1 MSNVSIDQI
10 RALRAQD
17 LNQLSLLLA
26 LLRTCSV
33 SETARQLGVAQPS
46 VSRSL
51 ERLRHTFDDRLLVRH
66 GNDMA
71 RTTRGE
77 SLLPQLERLFSE
89 LNSQVFA
96 REPANPA
103 SAARTLTIACND
115 YLQAMLAP
123 AMQKQFARLAPLV
136 KLRFTAPGHTRYG
149 AIVDS
154 GHADFV
160 IGGEC
165 SAGELRTQQLF
176 EEHFV
181 GIVDRANTR
190 VKKRLS
196 FKDFCAL
203 RHVDHSPT
211 GTYAIPALLDR
222 RTAELGGK
230 RDVAIVV
237 TSAPAI
243 VDMLVDTQMVSIWYS
258 NVARVLQRQGLCE
271 AVRLVP
277 LGFDFVRAPVVL
289 CWGNQSHDDA
299 FLTWARGEIVKVA
312 VRCWAADEGRAEEAE
327 LATS

>member
-1 MSNVSIDQI
+1 MSTISIDQI
-10 RALRAQD
+10 RALRGRD

-26 LLRTCSV
+26 MLRTCNV

-51 ERLRHTFDDRLLVRH
+51 ERLRGEFDDRLLVRH
-66 GNDMA
+66 GNGMV

-77 SLLPQLERLFSE
+77 ALLPQLERLFAE

-96 REPANPA
+96 REPESPA

-115 YLQAMLAP
+115 YLQSLLAP
-123 AMQKQFARLAPLV
+123 TLQKYMARVAPLV

-165 SAGELRTQQLF
+165 SAGELRTQKLF
-176 EEHFV
+176 DEHFV
-181 GIVDRANTR
+181 AVVDKDNTH

-196 FKDFCAL
+196 FKEFCAL
-203 RHVDHSPT
+203 KHVDHSPT

-230 RDVAIVV
+230 RDTVIVV

-243 VDMLVDTQMVSIWYS
+243 VEMLTGTGMVSIWYS
-258 NVARVLQRQGLCE
+258 NVARVLERQGLCKP
-271 AVRLVP
+271 VRIVP
-277 LGFDFVRAPVVL
+277 LNFDFVHAPVVL
-289 CWGNQSHDDA
+289 CWGNQSHDDP
-299 FLTWARGEIVKVA
+299 FLAWARGEIVQVVVNSWA
-312 VRCWAADEGRAEEAE
+312 VQDRAELPA
-327 LATS
+327 A

>member
-1 MSNVSIDQI
+1 MSHVSIDQI

-33 SETARQLGVAQPS
+33 SETARQLGLAQPS

-51 ERLRHTFDDRLLVRH
+51 DRLRQTFDDRLLVRH
-66 GNDMA
+66 GNEMA

-77 SLLPQLERLFSE
+77 LLLPQLERLFSE

-115 YLQAMLAP
+115 YLQALIAP
-123 AMQKQFARLAPLV
+123 ALQKQFARLAPLV

-165 SAGELRTQQLF
+165 SAGELRTQKLF

-181 GIVDRANTR
+181 GVVDRHHAR
-190 VKKRLS
+190 VKTALS

-203 RHVDHSPT
+203 RHIDHSPT

-237 TSAPAI
+237 TSAAAI
-243 VDMLVDTQMVSIWYS
+243 VDMLRGTPMVSIWYS

-271 AVRLVP
+271 PVRLVP

-299 FLTWARGEIVKVA
+299 FLTWARTEIVKVA
-312 VRCWAADEGRAEEAE
+312 VDCWATEQEQHREMEPAM
-327 LATS
+327 S